1 MKIGEL
7 CLCTHPSQKVAVKP
21 KVQLVQCANIFGRTG
36 IDGVCTVSQFGHPVA
51 VLVMKIVSLCSITLT
66 DLFDD

>member
-36 IDGVCTVSQFGHPVA
+36 IDGVEGGVVGQGDGQLLPQ
-51 VLVMKIVSLCSITLT
+51 
-66 DLFDD
+66 